1 MKTAIVT
8 GITGQDGA
16 YLAQYLLNKNV
27 RVIGAFRRGAERTS
41 WRLKYLGIDK
51 DIEPLEF
58 ELSEFAQIFK
68 AIKDIKPDYFYNLG
82 AMSFVGTSFDQPLY
96 TQEVNYLG
104 ALRVLESIR
113 LAELETRFYQAST
126 SEMFGEVKTIPQN
139 ELTPFHPRSPYG
151 VSKLAAHWA
160 SINYRESYGMHC
172 SNGIL
177 FNHESPLRGDEFVTK
192 KIVSCFFQI
201 SQNNIY
207 FFELGN
213 LDAKRDWGY
222 AKDYVEGMEMITNL
236 DKPDDFVI
244 ATNKTNTIRYF
255 CELAANEFGYNI
267 AWKGQGVEEI
277 GFDSKTNKTLI
288 RVNPKFYRP
297 AEVDILIGC
306 YDKIKKVAGWKP
318 KTSLEDL
325 VSLMCSEEIKLNNFF
340 NTNKVN

>member
-1 MKTAIVT
+1 
-8 GITGQDGA
+8 
-16 YLAQYLLNKNV
+16 
-27 RVIGAFRRGAERTS
+27 
-41 WRLKYLGIDK
+41 
-51 DIEPLEF
+51 
-58 ELSEFAQIFK
+58 
-68 AIKDIKPDYFYNLG
+68 
-82 AMSFVGTSFDQPLY
+82 MSFVGTSFDQPLY

-201 SQNNIY
+201 SQNNID

-244 ATNKTNTIRYF
+244 A
-255 CELAANEFGYNI
+255 L
-267 AWKGQGVEEI
+267 
-277 GFDSKTNKTLI
+277 SLI
-288 RVNPKFYRP
+288 H
-297 AEVDILIGC
+297 I
-306 YDKIKKVAGWKP
+306 
-318 KTSLEDL
+318 
-325 VSLMCSEEIKLNNFF
+325 
-340 NTNKVN
+340 